1 MPGEGNKEKTSLKSH
16 YIKKSRHLSEY
27 QAEMIK
33 IAVIISTK
41 SLLLEGLPSG
51 VLSIIPFNSHT
62 NPMRLDKLW
71 AALERGRTKMEK

>member
-1 MPGEGNKEKTSLKSH
+1 
-16 YIKKSRHLSEY
+16 
-27 QAEMIK
+27 MIK

-41 SLLLEGLPSG
+41 SSLLLEGLSSG